1 MRFAAFFSAL
11 LLAANASAAIDWNAD
26 LDTLRSEIPKVHPN
40 AFHATT
46 KEAWEASIAKLR
58 ADAPNL
64 PPHKVAAEIGRI
76 VASIGD
82 GHTRL
87 TFPIDPK
94 AGFFSGH
101 STTKIPDDPA
111 LHFRQLPLRFTWL
124 SDGLVITAA
133 ANRDLVGH
141 RVARIGTMT
150 PEEAYKAMAPFAHGD
165 NEAMRRA
172 IASDYFAVP
181 ELLNAAGITPSKD
194 SVTIDG
200 TTVDAI
206 PFDTDAAWL
215 PKRDERNFWFEQRG
229 KSVYFVF
236 NEVNNEEK
244 ESLRDFA
251 ARLFKFIDDH
261 KSDTLIIDLRANAG
275 GNGGLL
281 QPLVHGLIR
290 RPNLRVFALI
300 GPRTFSAAVDF
311 ALQLEQNTNT
321 VFVGEPTGG
330 RPNNYGDSRK
340 ITLPSSGMTVRVSTL
355 YWQKSDPRDFRDT
368 IPPHLTVVPSS
379 TDLAAHRDLALQ
391 TTMHI
396 ADGIRKKGTLD
407 GNWTGIITI
416 EWHRIPL
423 TIESGRLNASML
435 GIKDYVIQQPHF
447 TIAST
452 EGPLEFDLRPGAEVI
467 TGTMAGQ
474 GRVFPLLLTKSSAP

>member
-1 MRFAAFFSAL
+1 MRFAAFFSAFL
-11 LLAANASAAIDWNAD
+11 FAANASAAIDWNAD
-26 LDTLRSEIPKVHPN
+26 LDTLRTEVPKVHPN
-40 AFHATT
+40 AFHAIT

-58 ADAPNL
+58 ADASNL

-76 VASIGD
+76 MASIGD

-101 STTKIPDDPA
+101 STTKMPADPA
-111 LHFRQLPLRFTWL
+111 LQFRQLPVRFAWL
-124 SDGLVITAA
+124 SNGLVITAA

-141 RVARIGTMT
+141 RVSRIGTMT
-150 PEEAYKAMAPFAHGD
+150 PEEAYKAMAPLAHGD

-181 ELLNAAGITPSKD
+181 ELLNAAGISPSKD

-200 TTVDAI
+200 TKLDAL
-206 PFDTDAAWL
+206 PFDTDAPWL
-215 PKRDERNFWFEQRG
+215 PKSDPRHFWFEQRG

-261 KSDTLIIDLRANAG
+261 KTDTLIIDLRANSG
-275 GNGGLL
+275 GNNGLL

-290 RPNLRVFALI
+290 RPGLRVFALI

-311 ALQLEQNTNT
+311 ALQLEQNTST

-330 RPNNYGDSRK
+330 KPNNYGDSRK

-355 YWQKSDPRDFRDT
+355 YWQKSDPRDFRDA
-368 IPPHLTVVPSS
+368 IPPHLTVIPSS
-379 TDLAAHRDLALQ
+379 TDLASHRDLALQ
-391 TTMHI
+391 TTTHI

-407 GNWTGIITI
+407 GAWTGIITI
-416 EWHRIPL
+416 EWHRIPVTLDAHHL
-423 TIESGRLNASML
+423 TIPDL
-435 GIKDYVIQQPHF
+435 GVKDYAIEQPHF

-452 EGPLEFDLRPGAEVI
+452 EGPLEFDLHPGAGVI
-467 TGTMAGQ
+467 TGTMTGL
-474 GRVFPLLLTKSSAP
+474 GRVFPVLLTKSSAP